1 MDDELV
7 FDAVSM
13 RLSAAIE
20 EVSAIDESAL
30 LDRFG
35 DSWFEIKATRNVIAH
50 NYADINA
57 PQLETTIE
65 NELPR
70 FVSLLVE
77 MRDS

>member
-20 EVSAIDESAL
+20 ELSGIDESTL

-35 DSWFEIKATRNVIAH
+35 DTWFEIKATRNVIAH
-50 NYADINA
+50 NYTDIDA
-57 PQLETTIE
+57 PQLESTVA
-65 NELPR
+65 NELSG
-70 FVSLLVE
+70 FVSLLVA
-77 MRDS
+77 MRDA